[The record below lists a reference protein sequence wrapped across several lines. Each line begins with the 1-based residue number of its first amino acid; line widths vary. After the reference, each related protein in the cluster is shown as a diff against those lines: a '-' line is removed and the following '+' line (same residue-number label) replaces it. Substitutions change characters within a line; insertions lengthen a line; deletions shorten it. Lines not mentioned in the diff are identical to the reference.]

1 MVFIQGGTLWRGA
14 KGEGEFDEKPA
25 REVTIHS
32 YFIDL
37 YEVTNAQ
44 YQQFVEKTNRHRQ
57 EVMVFLTMSPS
68 YSTGSSRRRRLLV

>member
-1 MVFIQGGTLWRGA
+1 M
-14 KGEGEFDEKPA
+14 
-25 REVTIHS
+25 TIHS

-68 YSTGSSRRRRLLV
+68 YSNRIFPPSASPG